1 MLIKEISIVIPALSE
16 EESLPLLV
24 DGIDNCFSTSNIEY
38 EIIIVDDGS
47 PVKVQSY
54 LTESKKLKIIREP
67 YSKGQSSGILKGVS
81 VAKYDYICTL
91 DGDGQNPPTEIIKM
105 IDELNKNF
113 REYDVIAGYRKN
125 RKDRFFRSF
134 YSRLANIFIKLITK
148 TSSKDLG
155 CSLKIFNKKLIEDI
169 RFTGDVHRI
178 LLPLFELRNYK
189 ILQVPVE
196 HREREFG
203 ETKYGIGRI
212 VAVVID
218 AILLSLTKGFTKSA
232 RYSSGKLSFIFLGL
246 SGALFSFALY
256 QKIYLDAFVHRN
268 PLFLIGI
275 TTFFIS
281 LQFFTIAIV
290 SFFIENKK

>member
-24 DGIDNCFSTSNIEY
+24 DGINSCFSTSTIDY

-47 PVKVQSY
+47 PIAVSSY
-54 LTESKKLKIIREP
+54 LAESKILKIIREP
-67 YSKGQSSGILKGVS
+67 YSKGQSNGILKGVS

-105 IDELNKNF
+105 IEEFNKNF
-113 REYDVIAGYRKN
+113 SEYDVIAGYRKN
-125 RKDRFFRSF
+125 RKDSFFRSF
-134 YSRLANIFIKLITK
+134 YSRLANIFINIITK

-155 CSLKIFNKKLIEDI
+155 CSLKIFDKKIMEDI
-169 RFTGDVHRI
+169 KFTGDVHRI
-178 LLPLFELRNYK
+178 LLPLFELRNYR
-189 ILQVPVE
+189 ILQVPVQ
-196 HREREFG
+196 HKEREFG

-218 AILLSLTKGFTKSA
+218 SILLSLTKGFTKSA
-232 RYSSGKLSFIFLGL
+232 RYSSGKLSFIFFGL
-246 SGALFSFALY
+246 SGVLFLFALY
-256 QKIYLDAFVHRN
+256 QKIYLDVFVHRN